1 MSGIGDVA
9 VTPVTIEY
17 LKKNYSA
24 RIDDTFTNLV
34 TLTSVSAQ
42 LSDVT
47 PGCLYVPCHSERAS
61 AEGLTANLEAAV
73 ERGAYAVVLP
83 EALPFRINTKDV
95 GVPVLFAP
103 AMDEHLG
110 ELAAYMAGEPSE
122 SIAVFVVF
130 GEKAQVTAQKVATLL
145 HILGNPVGLISRES
159 SYSLNRAMTFRFP
172 LSAAVVQRTLAVM
185 LEDGVTALAI
195 VADDTAFD
203 LYALAGIH
211 FSESSGVALGAT
223 TLPSATH
230 YDPETHEVTTGM
242 YSHDLAQLQ
251 STIPLTDDADRM
263 SVSMILGAG
272 ITLDS
277 IRQALSVAE
286 EFSPPTE
293 P

>member
-24 RIDDTFTNLV
+24 RIDDSFTGLV

-42 LSDVT
+42 LSEVT
-47 PGCLYVPCHSERAS
+47 PGCLYVPCHAERAS

-73 ERGAYAVVLP
+73 ERGAYAIVLP
-83 EALPFRINTKDV
+83 EALPFRINTSDV
-95 GVPVLFAP
+95 GIPVLFAP
-103 AMDEHLG
+103 AMDAHLG

-130 GEKAQVTAQKVATLL
+130 GHNAQAASQKVATLL

-159 SYSLNRAMTFRFP
+159 SYSLNRAMTLHFP

-195 VADDTAFD
+195 AADETTLDPH
-203 LYALAGIH
+203 ALAGTHIDV
-211 FSESSGVALGAT
+211 SAGLALGLT
-223 TLPSATH
+223 DLPFGAH

-242 YSHDLAQLQ
+242 YSRDLAQVQ
-251 STIPLTDDADRM
+251 STIPLTDEADVT
-263 SVSMILGAG
+263 SVSMTLGAG